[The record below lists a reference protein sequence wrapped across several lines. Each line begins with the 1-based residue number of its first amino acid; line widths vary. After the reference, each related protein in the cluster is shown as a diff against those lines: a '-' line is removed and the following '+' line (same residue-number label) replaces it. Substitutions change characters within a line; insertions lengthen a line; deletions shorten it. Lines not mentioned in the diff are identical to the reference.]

1 MAEKQTLYLPRIQ
14 TKLGVAGYKGNN
26 VRYIDQEPKDRAAEI
41 SGPVAK
47 KPAKPRATPPA
58 VKRVKAARA
67 SSR

>member
-14 TKLGVAGYKGNN
+14 TKLGVAGYKGKN

-41 SGPVAK
+41 SGPVA